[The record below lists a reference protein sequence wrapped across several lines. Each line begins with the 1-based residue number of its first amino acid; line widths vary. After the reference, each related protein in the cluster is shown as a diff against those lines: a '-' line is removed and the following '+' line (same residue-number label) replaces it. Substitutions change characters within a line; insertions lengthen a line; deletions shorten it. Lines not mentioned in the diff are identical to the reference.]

1 MSKRTRGNGAG
12 TLYQRKG
19 RPGWYASVSM
29 NGRRKI
35 YHAATKSEAD
45 QLLAGAKVAR
55 EKGEL
60 VMAKSQTL
68 EAYLAAWLDQ
78 VVKPKR
84 RPGTYRGYEQ
94 LVRVHLVPGLGR
106 VRVDRLTPAQ
116 VQSFINAKLE
126 DPDLSP
132 RTVQYMFAVLRAAL
146 GRAVKWELVA
156 RNVAELVDGPTV
168 ERKEVKPI
176 TREDAAK
183 LLAAARGDRLE
194 ALYSVALALGLRQG
208 EALGLQWAD
217 VDLEGGVLH
226 VRQQLLRT
234 KGKLVLAPVKTAKS
248 RRDIVMPA
256 SIVTA
261 LREHR
266 QRSVSAGKAAIGF
279 VFSATNGMPLDA
291 RNVVR
296 SFKALL
302 KKAKLSDRR
311 FHDLRHGAA
320 SLMLAQGISP
330 KVLQS
335 ILGHSQIQVTMD
347 VYAHVMPELHRDAAE
362 RMDAI
367 FAGGR

>member
-19 RPGWYASVSM
+19 RPGWYASVSQ

-45 QLLAGAKVAR
+45 QLLAAAKVAK
-55 EKGEL
+55 ENGEL

-68 EAYLAAWLDQ
+68 GTYLATWLDQ
-78 VVKPKR
+78 VVKPQR

-116 VQSFINAKLE
+116 VQAFINAKLQ
-126 DPDLSP
+126 DPGLSP
-132 RTVQYMFAVLRAAL
+132 RTVQYMYAVLRAAL
-146 GRAVKWELVA
+146 GRAVKWGIVA
-156 RNVAELVDGPTV
+156 RNVADLVDGPTV
-168 ERKEVKPI
+168 EREEVKPF
-176 TREDAAK
+176 TRAEAAQ

-194 ALYSVALALGLRQG
+194 ALYSVALSLGLRQG
-208 EALGLQWAD
+208 EALGLQWDD
-217 VDLEGGVLH
+217 VDLEAGVLH

-234 KGKLVLAPVKTAKS
+234 KGKLVLSPTKTKKS
-248 RRDIVMPA
+248 RRDIRMPA
-256 SIVTA
+256 SIAAA
-261 LREHR
+261 LRDHR
-266 QRSVSAGKAAIGF
+266 QRAVSGGKAAVGF
-279 VFSATNGMPLDA
+279 VFSAANGSPLDA

-296 SFKALL
+296 SYKALL
-302 KKAKLSDRR
+302 KRAKLSDRR

-320 SLMLAQGISP
+320 SLMLAQGIAP
-330 KVLQS
+330 KTLQG
-335 ILGHSQIQVTMD
+335 ILGHSQWQVTMD
-347 VYAHVMPELHRDAAE
+347 LYSHVLPELFDDAAA

-367 FAGGR
+367 FAR

>member
-1 MSKRTRGNGAG
+1 MSKQRTRGNGAG
-12 TLYQRKG
+12 TLYQRTG

-35 YHAATKSEAD
+35 YHTTTKSEAD

-68 EAYLAAWLDQ
+68 AAYLSTWLDQ

-84 RPGTYRGYEQ
+84 RPGTYKGYES
-94 LVRVHLVPGLGR
+94 LVRVHIVPALGR

-132 RTVQYMFAVLRAAL
+132 RTAQYMHAVLRAAL
-146 GRAVKWELVA
+146 ACAVKWGIVS
-156 RNVAELVDGPTV
+156 RNVAKLVDGPTV
-168 ERKEVKPI
+168 AREDVKVF
-176 TREDAAK
+176 TREQAAQ

-217 VDLEGGVLH
+217 VDLEASVLH

-234 KGKLVLAPVKTAKS
+234 KGSLVLAPVKTAKS

-266 QRSVSAGKAAIGF
+266 QRQISAGKAAIGF
-279 VFSATNGMPLDA
+279 VFATANGSGIDA
-291 RNVVR
+291 RNLVR
-296 SFKALL
+296 MFKALL
-302 KKAKLSDRR
+302 KRAGLPDCR

-320 SLMLAQGISP
+320 SLMLAQGVSP

-367 FAGGR
+367 FAR